1 LKLEHA
7 VFELLLLNEMTVLVC
22 FRKLLYLELLV
33 FKERLEG
40 GFVVGE
46 GVSHL
51 DSQLVCRFLGLLKL
65 LSLAIDLFGKQ

>member
-1 LKLEHA
+1 M
-7 VFELLLLNEMTVLVC
+7 ELLPLNEMSVLVC
-22 FRKLLYLELLV
+22 LRKLLNLELLV

-51 DSQLVCRFLGLLKL
+51 DSQLLCRFLGLFEL
-65 LSLAIDLFGKQ
+65 